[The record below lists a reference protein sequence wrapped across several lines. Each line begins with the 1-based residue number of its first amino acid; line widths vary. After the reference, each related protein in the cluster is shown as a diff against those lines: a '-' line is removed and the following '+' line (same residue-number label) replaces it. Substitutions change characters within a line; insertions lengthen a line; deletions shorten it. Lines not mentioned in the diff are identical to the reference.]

1 MKTSIIISFLA
12 LSSIAPAQEKET
24 FRPLFNGKDL
34 TGWKGEGYVVEGDT
48 ILATKQC
55 KNLMTEATFSS
66 YILDFEFKNS
76 PMTNNGLGI
85 HYPGH
90 GDGAYTGMELQ
101 ILDNEGYQKA
111 MELTDYQ
118 YHGSLY
124 TLAPAKKEGLKPPG
138 EWNQQ
143 RVSVLGPKV
152 TVVLNDTE
160 ILNADLDELAEKHPK
175 HEGVKRRSG
184 HIAFLGHG
192 SGVAFRNINI
202 LEVPP
207 AANDE
212 SVKGAGF
219 KKIFNGK
226 DLTGWK
232 YEADGA
238 DNWLAANGNLKHTG
252 KKGKTNDLWTEESY
266 KDFTM
271 VFDWRWSGR
280 GEMKHQPVILPNGNS
295 KTDADGKNVTAE
307 IEELD
312 SGILLR
318 GNMKSQVNIWNWTVG
333 SGEIYGYR
341 TDGKQ
346 SPEVKA
352 ACTPKRKADN
362 PLGEWNHMMISVKGN
377 TVNVSLNGE
386 TVIENAMLNEMPAE
400 GPIGL
405 QHHGQAIDFANIW
418 VKRD

>member
-1 MKTSIIISFLA
+1 MKTTIIISLLA
-12 LSSIAPAQEKET
+12 LTALAPAQEAEK
-24 FRPLFNGKDL
+24 FRLLFNGKDL
-34 TGWKGEGYVVEGDT
+34 TGWKGEGYAVENGA
-48 ILATKQC
+48 IVCLPKKG

-66 YILDFEFKNS
+66 YILDFDFKLE
-76 PMTNNGLGI
+76 PGTNNGLGI

-101 ILDNEGYQKA
+101 ILDNSAEKYKD
-111 MELTDYQ
+111 LKDYQ
-118 YHGSLY
+118 FHGSMY
-124 TLAPAKKEGLKPPG
+124 TLAAAKKEGLKPQG
-138 EWNQQ
+138 EWNNQ
-143 RVSVLGPKV
+143 RVSVLGPEVK
-152 TVVLNDTE
+152 VVLNGVE
-160 ILNADLDELAEKHPK
+160 ILAANLDELSDKHPK
-175 HEGVKRRSG
+175 HDGVKRRSG

-192 SGVAFRNINI
+192 DKVSYRNINI

-207 AANDE
+207 SANDE
-212 SVKGAGF
+212 GVKNAGF
-219 KKIFNGK
+219 KQIFNGK
-226 DLTGWK
+226 DLSGWK
-232 YEADGA
+232 YQSDGE
-238 DNWLAANGNLKHTG
+238 DNWFVANRILKHTG
-252 KKGKTNDLWTEESY
+252 KNGKTTHLWTEESY

-280 GEMKHQPVILPNGNS
+280 GEMKNQPVILPDGTQQTDSEGN
-295 KTDADGKNVTAE
+295 KVTAE

-312 SGILLR
+312 SGVLLR
-318 GNMKSQVNIWNWTVG
+318 GAMKSQVNLWNWTVG

-341 TDGKQ
+341 TDAKQ

-352 ACTPKRKADN
+352 ACTPKRKADH
-362 PLGEWNHMMISVKGN
+362 PLGEWNRMMITVKGD

-386 TVIENAMLNEMPAE
+386 TVIENATLNEMPAE